1 MHIHMYMYSLKRC
14 TISDVFLLGELF
26 GVYMCTFKKECCF
39 HLCKYS
45 SDDEAVIKAERQ
57 QRVQKDRQRER
68 HHRHHHPHHHHH
80 LAMSGGYVTRSRDKL
95 REELQ
100 ATKQRKKEEKKKAK
114 FESKVAELGAQLA
127 ATSVGSPRSAGE
139 VEEGQAA
146 AQVAREVQRQKG
158 HGK

>member
-1 MHIHMYMYSLKRC
+1 MYVHVISAIAYC
-14 TISDVFLLGELF
+14 TMFYCSSEDE
-26 GVYMCTFKKECCF
+26 GV
-39 HLCKYS
+39 
-45 SDDEAVIKAERQ
+45 KAERQ

-68 HHRHHHPHHHHH
+68 KHHNHHTHRPYHI
-80 LAMSGGYVTRSRDKL
+80 AMAGGYVTRSKDKL

-100 ATKQRKKEEKKKAK
+100 MAKQRKKEEKKRAK
-114 FESKVAELGAQLA
+114 FESKVTELGAQLA